1 MKPLAPL
8 SALIHSV
15 SLSDSAT
22 LATIHAC
29 EPAQLV
35 QTLTDTRHWY
45 QHCLHLPRGAYAL
58 LDRIRRVGGSGTMAW
73 LDGLAGPLRTN
84 ISTIS
89 PRTLLTIYSDHTPL
103 ETLYMMGLLWPSSG
117 PHGDT
122 WAIPPE
128 IDACLPD
135 IRPLLETSP
144 YAIDAADDV
153 IDSDEML
160 CQVACLA
167 YDGRIPLQHQGKVSQ
182 VVMQRIADTT
192 VSPSYIRW
200 LVACLLAG
208 GACVAEHNHVVPAQP
223 LLSWLEMPAHLR
235 RQELARAW
243 LQAAWSEWE
252 LGPKRR
258 PPALDVRAARR
269 TVLHEFVPHLTDTWC
284 AVDDILIQIK
294 SAWPDLFRSERNRLS
309 HGWQTT
315 WDENDGQLLRYFI
328 MGPLCWLG
336 IIESAHDGVVVRRTA
351 LGRWLAGIAT
361 PPPVT
366 PIQAAS
372 MEADFSVVLPDRRNI
387 LARFQ
392 LHRIATWQDDIT
404 AQLSPQRVAHALAK
418 GMTINEYCAIVQQVT
433 WPSPDDEMLATIRR
447 WGAAV
452 NYVQMTPMVL
462 IHATSNAIV
471 HDLRND
477 RRVNLPTH
485 TWIGDNHI
493 GIDPADAPAVARRLR
508 MAGYVVETARLRPA
522 AFSDDELALIES
534 ALQQLDAQSDAA
546 RQLQLRVAQLRM
558 ARRRNSHG

>member
-8 SALIHSV
+8 STLIHSV

-29 EPAQLV
+29 DPAALI
-35 QTLTDTRHWY
+35 QTLTDTRHWH
-45 QHCLHLPRGAYAL
+45 QHCQHLPRGAYAL
-58 LDRIRRVGGSGTMAW
+58 LERIRRVGGSGTMGW

-84 ISTIS
+84 TSTIS
-89 PRTLLTIYSDHTPL
+89 PRTLLTIYTDHTPL
-103 ETLYMMGLLWPSSG
+103 ETLYMMGLLWPHSS
-117 PHGDT
+117 PHGDV
-122 WAIPPE
+122 WAIPAE
-128 IDACLPD
+128 IDACLPEL
-135 IRPLLETSP
+135 RPLIETSG
-144 YAIDAADDV
+144 YAIEAADAAIDV
-153 IDSDEML
+153 DEML

-167 YDGRIPLQHQGKVSQ
+167 YDGRIPLQHHGKVSQ
-182 VVMQRIADTT
+182 VVMHRITDST
-192 VSPSYIRW
+192 VSPSYVRW
-200 LVACLLAG
+200 LVACLLAA
-208 GACVAEHNHVVPAQP
+208 GACVAEQNHVVPAQP

-235 RQELARAW
+235 HQEIARAW

-269 TVLHEFVPHLTDTWC
+269 TVLHEFVPHLPDTWC
-284 AVDDILIQIK
+284 AVDDVLMQIK

-328 MGPLCWLG
+328 SGPLTWLG
-336 IIESAHDGVVVRRTA
+336 IVESGHDGVVVRRTA

-361 PPPVT
+361 PPVAHP
-366 PIQAAS
+366 PQPAS
-372 MEADFSVVLPDRRNI
+372 LEADYSVVLPDQRNI

-392 LHRIATWQDDIT
+392 LHRIATWQDAVT

-418 GMTINEYCAIVQQVT
+418 GMTINEYCAIVHQVT
-433 WPSPDDEMLATIRR
+433 WPPPADDMLATIRR
-447 WGAAV
+447 WGSTV
-452 NYVQMTPMVL
+452 NSVQMTPLVL
-462 IHATSNAIV
+462 IHASSHAIMQ
-471 HDLRND
+471 DLSND
-477 RRVNLPTH
+477 RRVHLPTH

-546 RQLQLRVAQLRM
+546 RQLQLRVAQLRST
-558 ARRRNSHG
+558 RQRKSHG